1 MYIRNSGIKL
11 GILWVYLLMFSGIFH
26 AFRGILCLRYEAK
39 KMGNFNLS
47 SVAELIGTTEV
58 DEQKEAVLR
67 GIDELDAYTGLRPSQ
82 MFTIRLPFP
91 LYLEFKRQTQRW
103 QREAEAHDPS
113 QKDRYSMTRFVTA
126 SVQNVVLPLLK
137 ARGPVDPSEER

>member
-1 MYIRNSGIKL
+1 METI
-11 GILWVYLLMFSGIFH
+11 
-26 AFRGILCLRYEAK
+26 
-39 KMGNFNLS
+39 NLS
-47 SVAELIGTTEV
+47 SIPELIGANEA

-67 GIDELDAYTGLRPSQ
+67 GIDELDAYTGLRPAQ

-103 QREAEAHDPS
+103 QREAEAHDPTL
-113 QKDRYSMTRFVTA
+113 KERYTMTRFVTA

-137 ARGPVDPSEER
+137 ARGPVDSSEGRYST